1 MNQANNQNSDTS
13 KTQTRVDYQ
22 HWQNLINSTSRVD
35 YFSSWLAIVGAS
47 IGGVKKSSVLV
58 HEDGNLVPSGYWPEN
73 EQMLD
78 NESYLLAKDA
88 VQERKALIEPVN
100 DSDAYL
106 LSYPLVINEELV
118 VAVVMQVSHRSQ
130 QELSSALQQLQ
141 LGSAWLELIFR
152 REEAHQDQGLVEQ
165 AISTLG
171 LMSSVSEQKN
181 AHAAAME
188 LVSVLANDLGC
199 EKVVYGVYQM
209 NDVDLIALSNNGQ
222 FGRKMDVM
230 RSISDVMLEAI
241 DQQRSIRFATENM
254 LVQADGQSGHQAKDQ
269 STKSIVIKHEQF
281 LQQTNA
287 IAVMTV
293 PTFSEGGDCLGALT
307 LERAHGEPFS
317 VEEYELVATISHIAA
332 NVIDVKRQNERSVFR
347 IVKDRMSQFW
357 QSTVSNTYPL
367 RNAILGIVALVVF
380 LGAILPGDLEI
391 KANTVLEGFVE
402 RAVVAPFD
410 GYIELSEKRVG
421 DAVKEGEVLGSMDA
435 SELQLELAELLGQ
448 QSQAQSQV
456 RESQAAGDRA
466 RVKIFQAQFKQV
478 QAQINLLNSRI
489 KRTNLLAPYD
499 GYIVRGD
506 LSRQL
511 GAAINRGDV
520 MFVIAPLDKYRVV
533 MQVDEKDIAYIKKG
547 NQARLILSA
556 LPSERLSLSLA
567 DITPIA
573 TAAGGR
579 NYFRVEAELDDD
591 FQRLRPGMEGV
602 VRIEAGRHNLMWIW
616 VRDFVDW
623 LRIFVWKWTP

>member
-1 MNQANNQNSDTS
+1 MNQANNQSS
-13 KTQTRVDYQ
+13 GAPKTHSRVDYQ
-22 HWQNLINSTSRVD
+22 HWQNLINSTSRAE
-35 YFSSWLAIVGAS
+35 YFASWLAIVGVA
-47 IGGVKKSSVLV
+47 IGGVEKSSVLV
-58 HEDGNLVPSGYWPEN
+58 HEDGNLVPAGYWPEN
-73 EQMLD
+73 EHVLD

-88 VQERKALIEPVN
+88 IQERKALIEPVEG
-100 DSDAYL
+100 SDAYL
-106 LSYPLVINEELV
+106 LSYPLTINDELV
-118 VAVVMQVSHRSQ
+118 IAVVLRVSHRN
-130 QELSSALQQLQ
+130 QEALSSALQQLQ

-165 AISTLG
+165 AVSTLS

-188 LVSVLANDLGC
+188 FVNVLANDLGC
-199 EKVVYGVYQM
+199 EKVAYGVYHT

-230 RSISDVMLEAI
+230 RSMSDVMLEAV
-241 DQQRSIRFATENM
+241 DQQRSIRLSRDSLSDN
-254 LVQADGQSGHQAKDQ
+254 SCDQ
-269 STKSIVIKHEQF
+269 DAGSDVDRQHLIVVKHGKF

-293 PTFSEGGDCLGALT
+293 PVFSQKGDCLGALT
-307 LERAHGEPFS
+307 LERVQGEPFS

-332 NVIDVKRQNERSVFR
+332 NIIDVKRQNERSVLG
-347 IVKDRMSQFW
+347 IVKSRISQFW

-367 RNAILGIVALVVF
+367 RNAVLGLFAAVIL
-380 LGAILPGDLEI
+380 LGLILPGDLEI

-410 GYIELSEKRVG
+410 GYIQLSEKRVG
-421 DAVKEGEVLGSMDA
+421 DAVTQGEVLGRMDA
-435 SELQLELAELLGQ
+435 SELQLELAEQLGQ

-466 RVKIFQAQFKQV
+466 RAKIFQAQVKQV
-478 QAQINLLNSRI
+478 QAQINLLNARI
-489 KRTNLLAPYD
+489 QRTNLLAPYD

-520 MFVIAPLDKYRVV
+520 MFVVAPLDKYRVV
-533 MQVDEKDIAYIKKG
+533 MQVDEKDIAFIQKG

-556 LPSERLSLSLA
+556 LPSERLNLTLA

-579 NYFRVEAELDDD
+579 NFFRVEAELDDD
-591 FQRLRPGMEGV
+591 SQRLRPGMEGV

-616 VRDFVDW
+616 VRDFIDW
-623 LRIFVWKWTP
+623 LRIFVWKWMP